1 MMKVLLVDDEVELV
15 SAMAERLG
23 FRGVD
28 ADWTDNG
35 ETALKMAAETH
46 YEVAVL
52 DMKMP
57 KISGLELQEKLS
69 AKYPDMQFIFLSGHG
84 SEADFKAG
92 CAAGCNYLIKPIQ
105 LEDLLA
111 KLNAVT
117 GREDV

>member
-1 MMKVLLVDDEVELV
+1 MKILLVDDEVELV

-35 ETALKMAAETH
+35 ESALEMARETE
-46 YEVAVL
+46 YAVAVL

-57 KISGLELQEKLS
+57 RLSGLDLMARLAENHPGMK
-69 AKYPDMQFIFLSGHG
+69 FIFLSGHG
-84 SEADFKAG
+84 SESDFKAG

-105 LEDLLA
+105 LEELVDLI
-111 KLNAVT
+111 NRVT
-117 GREDV
+117 Q

>member
-1 MMKVLLVDDEVELV
+1 MKVLLVDDEVELV

-35 ETALKMAAETH
+35 EEALKMAAETE
-46 YEVAVL
+46 YAVAVL

-57 KISGLELQEKLS
+57 KLSGLELMKLLAQEHP
-69 AKYPDMQFIFLSGHG
+69 AMKYIFLSGHG
-84 SEADFKAG
+84 SETDFKAG

-105 LEDLLA
+105 IEDLMA
-111 KLNAVT
+111 KIQEAI
-117 GREDV
+117 G

>member
-1 MMKVLLVDDEVELV
+1 MKVLLVDDEVELV

-23 FRGVD
+23 FRDVD

-35 ETALKMAAETH
+35 ESALAMADKTA
-46 YEVAVL
+46 YDVAVL

-57 KISGLELQEKLS
+57 RLSGLELMERLAEKH
-69 AKYPDMQFIFLSGHG
+69 PDMKFIFLSGHG

-105 LEDLLA
+105 LEDLVALIRKVA
-111 KLNAVT
+111 A
-117 GREDV
+117 

>member
-1 MMKVLLVDDEVELV
+1 MKVLLVDDEVELV

-35 ETALKMAAETH
+35 EDALDMAAKTD
-46 YEVAVL
+46 YAVAVL

-57 KISGLELQEKLS
+57 KISGLDLMERLS
-69 AKYPDMQFIFLSGHG
+69 AQHPDMKYIFLSGHG

-92 CAAGCNYLIKPIQ
+92 CAAGCHYLIKPIQ
-105 LEDLLA
+105 LDDLLSKIKEVA
-111 KLNAVT
+111 
-117 GREDV
+117 E

>member
-1 MMKVLLVDDEVELV
+1 MKILLVDDEVELV

-23 FRGVD
+23 FRGVE

-35 ETALKMAAETH
+35 EAALKMAEETE

-57 KISGLELQEKLS
+57 KMSGLELRKKLS
-69 AKYPDMQFIFLSGHG
+69 ADHPDMAFIFLSGHG
-84 SEADFKAG
+84 SESDFKAG

-105 LEDLLA
+105 LEDLVA
-111 KLNAVT
+111 KITEVT
-117 GREDV
+117 A